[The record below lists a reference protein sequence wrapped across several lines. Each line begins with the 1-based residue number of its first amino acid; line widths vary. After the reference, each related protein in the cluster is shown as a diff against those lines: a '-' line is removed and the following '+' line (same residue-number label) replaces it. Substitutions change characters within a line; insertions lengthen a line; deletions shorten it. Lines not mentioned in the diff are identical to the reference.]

1 MAATLEDLAENILQ
15 LMENKASEEWE
26 KPIPFMEYQRPSFPI
41 EALPDWGHDFVKA
54 VSVANQVP
62 VDMPGMLYL
71 AAVAASVSL
80 AYEIEARPGW
90 IELLGLYVIPL
101 LETGNRKSGTLRD
114 IQEPIEYFERKLVEE
129 TRSDYE
135 LKKHELD
142 VKRAQL
148 EDLKKSYVKAKNGT
162 PPKKGTSSK
171 SATEIWDEIESLSNE
186 ITNTPEPYLAT
197 LLSGD
202 CTEEKLIALAAANN
216 GVIANFS
223 AEGEL
228 VTNATGRYSQQSR
241 LEAILKGYSGDPIRQ
256 GRIGRADQYVPRPCF
271 TIAMCVQPIIMKEL
285 AEKPEFRHKGFIGR
299 FLYSVPTSPLGHRQ
313 VDADPIPEAVR
324 SRYHNGILKLL
335 TYNWASSERQVLKL
349 SDEANKLLAD
359 FERELEPRLGP
370 EGELKP
376 IVDWAAKLAGNIVRI
391 AGILHLA
398 DYAGDRDKPLIVPVE
413 TMQRAL
419 LFAPYLIN
427 HAKIAYSLMDTAD
440 NEDIVKAKRV
450 LKWIADNKLE
460 EFTQRDCHRANQ
472 AIFKNAEEVKDILS
486 ILMTR
491 HFICE
496 SNTESFAGPGR
507 KKSTVYKINPYM
519 TEMTEMT

>member
-15 LMENKASEEWE
+15 LIENKASEEWE

-171 SATEIWDEIESLSNE
+171 S
-186 ITNTPEPYLAT
+186 
-197 LLSGD
+197 G
-202 CTEEKLIALAAANN
+202 
-216 GVIANFS
+216 
-223 AEGEL
+223 
-228 VTNATGRYSQQSR
+228 
-241 LEAILKGYSGDPIRQ
+241 
-256 GRIGRADQYVPRPCF
+256 
-271 TIAMCVQPIIMKEL
+271 
-285 AEKPEFRHKGFIGR
+285 
-299 FLYSVPTSPLGHRQ
+299 SV
-313 VDADPIPEAVR
+313 
-324 SRYHNGILKLL
+324 K
-335 TYNWASSERQVLKL
+335 
-349 SDEANKLLAD
+349 
-359 FERELEPRLGP
+359 
-370 EGELKP
+370 
-376 IVDWAAKLAGNIVRI
+376 
-391 AGILHLA
+391 
-398 DYAGDRDKPLIVPVE
+398 
-413 TMQRAL
+413 
-419 LFAPYLIN
+419 
-427 HAKIAYSLMDTAD
+427 
-440 NEDIVKAKRV
+440 
-450 LKWIADNKLE
+450 
-460 EFTQRDCHRANQ
+460 
-472 AIFKNAEEVKDILS
+472 
-486 ILMTR
+486 
-491 HFICE
+491 
-496 SNTESFAGPGR
+496 
-507 KKSTVYKINPYM
+507 
-519 TEMTEMT
+519 